1 MKSKKVTKKELQD
14 IRDNQDNISKL
25 LSNVGKLEFQKNL
38 TLAELEKINTKME
51 NLKVRLE
58 KKYGS
63 VNIDLETG
71 NVTPLEKKNAA

>member
-1 MKSKKVTKKELQD
+1 
-14 IRDNQDNISKL
+14 
-25 LSNVGKLEFQKNL
+25 
-38 TLAELEKINTKME
+38 ME